1 MCIRDSSP
9 TVLSKSRK
17 QRFLAPS
24 PRQGHTRTL
33 QPLSSP
39 PRLLCRSPG
48 PVPSVSGLRCPKPHL
63 SRVFKL
69 TPARNTL
76 HTALARTLRAHR
88 HRRHALPLH
97 TRSSTTPPKHSP
109 AQSGQ
114 GPPLGDPG
122 RPWLATA
129 LGSSAAVSG
138 SPTTARRRQALTPVG
153 WTCCGHG
160 RCTRAA
166 WCRPQLR
173 CRPAWSWRP
182 TSGVVSGRRLN
193 ESVEQRVTS
202 VPLESLLGR
211 NPGAGPRN
219 TPRSRLSRIA
229 GHSRAARSELAATLK
244 KASIAGG
251 VQKSLPMVSM
261 SNFAVMVVPTK
272 ST

>member
-1 MCIRDSSP
+1 M
-9 TVLSKSRK
+9 
-17 QRFLAPS
+17 APS

-114 GPPLGDPG
+114 GPSLCDPG

-202 VPLESLLGR
+202 VPLESLPGR
-211 NPGAGPRN
+211 NPGAGPWN

-229 GHSRAARSELAATLK
+229 GHSRAARSELATDAQKGLHRGRRAK
-244 KASIAGG
+244 SLSNGSIASEG
-251 VQKSLPMVSM
+251 
-261 SNFAVMVVPTK
+261 
-272 ST
+272 

>member
-1 MCIRDSSP
+1 M
-9 TVLSKSRK
+9 
-17 QRFLAPS
+17 APS

-114 GPPLGDPG
+114 GPPLCDPG

-138 SPTTARRRQALTPVG
+138 SPTTARRRQALTPVW

-160 RCTRAA
+160 RCAHAA

-251 VQKSLPMVSM
+251 GGKHCRSGLWQGQV
-261 SNFAVMVVPTK
+261 
-272 ST
+272 